1 MSSPI
6 TVTFVGAKGGVG
18 TSTVA
23 ALHAIQ
29 LARLGH
35 TVRLSAND
43 GIDDIAAIV
52 GVPCPAPNDTTKVL
66 PGLTLAEQRCTDIDT
81 INVVD
86 ADSDCFTDHDG
97 SVYLVLRNDY
107 LSLRRALNAPRPTT
121 GLILVTEAQR
131 PLTRRNVED
140 VLPQPI
146 VVELRLDPGIARA
159 VDAGLLTTARHLRVD
174 LSLAGWAAHAR

>member
-29 LARLGH
+29 LARLGR

-43 GIDDIAAIV
+43 VVDDLAAIV
-52 GVPCPAPNDTTKVL
+52 GVPCPAPNDTAEVL
-66 PGLTLAEQRCTDIDT
+66 PGLTLGEQRCTDADT
-81 INVVD
+81 DAINVVD
-86 ADSDCFTDHDG
+86 AGTDCFSDHDG

-107 LSLRRALNAPRPTT
+107 LSLRRALSAPRTTT
-121 GLILVTEAQR
+121 GLIVQR
-131 PLTRRNVED
+131 PRVGSRPALS
-140 VLPQPI
+140 
-146 VVELRLDPGIARA
+146 ARA
-159 VDAGLLTTARHLRVD
+159 PDNGSGHLSRGVQP
-174 LSLAGWAAHAR
+174 